1 MGADLERFTVNIPD
15 AKVRAIRERLAS
27 AVLPR
32 QMPPKSASESM
43 WETGMDIAWLDRLRT
58 YWVDQYDWHAAQAK
72 LNSFEQFIAEID
84 GVDVHFYHARGE
96 NDAKRTILLIHGW
109 PGSVVEFLDLIGPLS
124 SPSKFGGDAADA
136 YNVVVPSLPGFGF
149 SSMPDKPV
157 NSITTAKMFNKLMTG
172 LLGHQKYFVQG
183 GDFGGG
189 VAVALA
195 HQFPEHV
202 VGIHLNFVPW
212 FDIPRRAL
220 EGGKGMARR
229 RRGARGPGVRL
240 HEAASQ

>member
-1 MGADLERFTVNIPD
+1 MGADLKKFTVNIPD

-32 QMPPKSASESM
+32 QMPPKSASDSM

-109 PGSVVEFLDLIGPLS
+109 PGSVVEFLDLIEPLS

-157 NSITTAKMFNKLMTG
+157 NSISTAKMFDKLMTG
-172 LLGHQKYFVQG
+172 RSRT
-183 GDFGGG
+183 
-189 VAVALA
+189 
-195 HQFPEHV
+195 PE
-202 VGIHLNFVPW
+202 
-212 FDIPRRAL
+212 DISCKA
-220 EGGKGMARR
+220 EISA
-229 RRGARGPGVRL
+229 
-240 HEAASQ
+240 AASQSRSPTYFLTTSRHPP